1 MAVTTQSVLVI
12 CRSGPATYYYRGVR
26 LSDNASIEL
35 ANAVRS
41 SDGWNITNPSDGTR
55 YQLSM
60 AIWKSPFL
68 ARKSPHSVAGD
79 QLTLLAAPFL
89 WSAWRIR

>member
-55 YQLSM
+55 YQLRPTGLT
-60 AIWKSPFL
+60 ITSPG
-68 ARKSPHSVAGD
+68 AQADSEPMVHYAS
-79 QLTLLAAPFL
+79 
-89 WSAWRIR
+89 S